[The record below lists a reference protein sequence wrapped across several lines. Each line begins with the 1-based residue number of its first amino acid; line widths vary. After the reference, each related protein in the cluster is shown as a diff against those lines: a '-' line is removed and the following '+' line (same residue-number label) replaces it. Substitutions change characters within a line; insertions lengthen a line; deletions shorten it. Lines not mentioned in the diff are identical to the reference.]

1 MTAQPQFDFTPP
13 EDNVSLEGLEDFLEP
28 SEKQQSGQSEHSETG
43 YILHLLDR
51 IVEVYNLM
59 QVTSDRL
66 VYAQERLKSLELVMR
81 MQAEQIAVL
90 PYYQKRVLDLEKT
103 SKNQEITLQKQTDQL
118 SVIPY
123 YQGKI
128 IELEQENA
136 KIKAENDYLN
146 KHWLKKLFS
155 WFYKN

>member
-13 EDNVSLEGLEDFLEP
+13 EDNLSLEGLEDFLEP
-28 SEKQQSGQSEHSETG
+28 SEKQGNGQSEHSETG

-51 IVEVYNLM
+51 IVQVYDLM
-59 QVTSDRL
+59 QVTSERL
-66 VYAQERLKSLELVMR
+66 AFAQERLQSLELVMR

-90 PYYQKRVLDLEKT
+90 PYYQKRVFELEKI
-103 SKNQEITLQKQTDQL
+103 SKDQEVTLQKQTDQL

-128 IELEQENA
+128 IELETENA

-146 KHWLKKLFS
+146 RHWLKKLFS
-155 WFYKN
+155 WFYK